1 MRPCPENTDISN
13 AFADLVADARY
24 EDLSTAAIE
33 AAKKSILD
41 TLGVIL
47 AASGAEPRVRALV
60 DLVHETAGREES
72 TVLGVGRRVPA
83 AEAAFANGAMAHC
96 LDFDDRTPWG
106 AHSGST
112 AVPAAVALAER
123 KGGISGREMILAI
136 ALAQDMF
143 VRLRCNVGWKQ
154 DWNLSPVLG
163 VFSAALA
170 GSRVLGLSGEQA
182 ANALG
187 IASMQSSGTME
198 TIFAVGSDL
207 RGMYAGFAAKGAV
220 TAALLAEKGITGI
233 SNLFEGK
240 AGIFHVYFA
249 GDYQREEMLKN
260 LGTEFSGA
268 SMLYKPWP
276 AVGISHTYIHAT
288 IELMK
293 EHRLNPSDV
302 EEIRVWAGTF
312 QQRMCHPLEERRAP
326 TRPVDAKFSLP
337 FCVAVAASRGRV
349 GISDFT
355 ANALTDPQ
363 VLSLARKVVPVEDNN
378 VDFTTKSPEARGAI
392 LTRDGRT
399 IERLGNNVPGSPEA
413 PITWNGIAEKFE
425 DCASVAAV
433 PLSAD
438 KIKAAQEMARNLESL
453 DDATALLRVL
463 S

>member
-1 MRPCPENTDISN
+1 MSEQNDVSN
-13 AFADLVADARY
+13 AFADLLARARFD
-24 EDLSTAAIE
+24 DLPSNAIE
-33 AAKKSILD
+33 AAKKSVLD

-47 AASGAEPRVRALV
+47 AASGVEPRVRALV
-60 DLVHETAGREES
+60 DLVQETGGRPES
-72 TVLGVGRRVPA
+72 SVLGFGMRAPA

-112 AVPAAVALAER
+112 AVPAAFALAER
-123 KGGISGREMILAI
+123 RGGIPGRQMILAI

-143 VRLRCNVGWKQ
+143 VRLRCNVGWRQ

-163 VFSAALA
+163 VFSATIAA
-170 GSRVLGLSGEQA
+170 SRVLGLNGEQA

-207 RGMYAGFAAKGAV
+207 RAMYAGFAAKGAV

-240 AGIFHVYFA
+240 AGIFNVYFA
-249 GDYQREEMLKN
+249 GQYQREEMLKN
-260 LGTEFSGA
+260 LGTEYTGA
-268 SMLYKPWP
+268 TMLYKPWP

-293 EHRLNPSDV
+293 EQRLKPADI
-302 EEIRVWAGTF
+302 EEIRVGVGAF

-326 TRPVDAKFSLP
+326 KRPVDAKFSLP
-337 FCVAVAASRGRV
+337 FCVAIAASRGQV
-349 GISDFT
+349 GISDFG
-355 ANALTDPQ
+355 ASALADPH
-363 VLSLARKVVPVEDNN
+363 VLALAKKVVPVEDNS
-378 VDFTTKSPEARGAI
+378 VDFTTKSPEARVAI

-399 IERLGNNVPGSPEA
+399 VERLGNKVPGSPEA
-413 PITWNGIAEKFE
+413 PLTWNDIAEKFA

-433 PLSAD
+433 PLSVD
-438 KIKAAQEMARNLESL
+438 KIRAAQEMAKNLESL
-453 DDATALLRVL
+453 VDATELLRIL

>member
-1 MRPCPENTDISN
+1 MSGQNDVSN
-13 AFADLVADARY
+13 AFADLLARARY
-24 EDLSTAAIE
+24 DDLPTNAIE
-33 AAKKSILD
+33 AAKKSVLD

-47 AASGAEPRVRALV
+47 AASGVEPRVRALV
-60 DLVHETAGREES
+60 DLVQETGGRPES
-72 TVLGVGRRVPA
+72 SVLGFGMRAPA

-112 AVPAAVALAER
+112 AVPAAFALAER
-123 KGGISGREMILAI
+123 RGGIPGRQMILAI

-143 VRLRCNVGWKQ
+143 VRLRCNVGWRQ

-163 VFSAALA
+163 VFSATIAA
-170 GSRVLGLSGEQA
+170 SRVLGLNGEQA

-207 RGMYAGFAAKGAV
+207 RAMYAGFAAKGAV

-240 AGIFHVYFA
+240 AGIFNVYFA
-249 GDYQREEMLKN
+249 GQYQREEMLKN
-260 LGTEFSGA
+260 LGTEYTGA
-268 SMLYKPWP
+268 TMLYKPWP

-293 EHRLNPSDV
+293 EHRLKPADI
-302 EEIRVWAGTF
+302 EEIRVGVGAF
-312 QQRMCHPLEERRAP
+312 QQRMCHPLAERRAP
-326 TRPVDAKFSLP
+326 KRPVDAKFSLP
-337 FCVAVAASRGRV
+337 FCVAIAASRGQV
-349 GISDFT
+349 GISDFGAST
-355 ANALTDPQ
+355 LADPHVLAL
-363 VLSLARKVVPVEDNN
+363 AKKVVPVEDNS
-378 VDFTTKSPEARGAI
+378 VDFTTKSPEARVAI
-392 LTRDGRT
+392 VTRDGRT
-399 IERLGNNVPGSPEA
+399 VERLGNKVPGSPEA
-413 PITWNGIAEKFE
+413 PLTWNDIAEKFA

-433 PLSAD
+433 PLSVD
-438 KIKAAQEMARNLESL
+438 KIRAAQEMARNLESL
-453 DDATALLRVL
+453 VDATELLRIL

>member
-1 MRPCPENTDISN
+1 MSGHSDVSN
-13 AFADLVADARY
+13 AFADLLARARY
-24 EDLSTAAIE
+24 EDLPAAAIE
-33 AAKKSILD
+33 AAKKSVLD

-47 AASGAEPRVRALV
+47 AASGVEPRVRALV
-60 DLVHETAGREES
+60 DLVQETGGRAES
-72 TVLGVGRRVPA
+72 SVLGFGRRAPA

-112 AVPAAVALAER
+112 AVPAAFALAER
-123 KGGISGREMILAI
+123 KGGIPGRQMILAI

-143 VRLRCNVGWKQ
+143 VRLRCNVVWRQ

-163 VFSAALA
+163 VFSATLA
-170 GSRVLGLSGEQA
+170 ASRVLGLNGEQA

-233 SNLFEGK
+233 SNLFEGR
-240 AGIFHVYFA
+240 AGIFNVYF
-249 GDYQREEMLKN
+249 GGEYQRGKMLEN
-260 LGTEFSGA
+260 LGTEYAGA

-293 EHRLNPSDV
+293 EHELKPADIQ
-302 EEIRVWAGTF
+302 EIRVSVGTF

-326 TRPVDAKFSLP
+326 VRPVDAKFSLP
-337 FCVAVAASRGRV
+337 FCVAIAAHRGRV
-349 GISDFT
+349 GISDFS
-355 ANALTDPQ
+355 ANGLIDPQ
-363 VLSLARKVVPVEDNN
+363 VLALARKVVPIEDDS
-378 VDFTTKSPEARGAI
+378 VDFTTKSPEARVAI

-399 IERLGNNVPGSPEA
+399 VERLGNNVPGSPEA
-413 PITWNGIAEKFE
+413 PITWKGIADKFG

-438 KIKAAQEMARNLESL
+438 KISAAQEMARNLESL
-453 DDATALLRVL
+453 DDATALLKLL

>member
-1 MRPCPENTDISN
+1 MTSPTH
-13 AFADLVADARY
+13 FADLLARARY
-24 EDLSTAAIE
+24 EDLPAAAIE
-33 AAKKSILD
+33 AAKKSVLD

-60 DLVHETAGREES
+60 DLVQEAGGRAES
-72 TVLGVGRRVPA
+72 TVLGFGRPAPA

-112 AVPAAVALAER
+112 AVPTAFALAER
-123 KGGISGREMILAI
+123 KGGIQGREMILAI

-143 VRLRCNVGWKQ
+143 VRLRCNLGWEQ

-163 VFSAALA
+163 VFSATLA

-220 TAALLAEKGITGI
+220 TAALLAEKGVTGI

-240 AGIFHVYFA
+240 AGIFNVYFR
-249 GDYQREEMLKN
+249 GKYQREGMLKN
-260 LGTEFSGA
+260 LGTEYTGA
-268 SMLYKPWP
+268 TMLYKPWP

-293 EHRLNPSDV
+293 EHRLKPADI
-302 EEIRVWAGTF
+302 EEIRVWVGAF

-326 TRPVDAKFSLP
+326 VRPVDAKFSLP
-337 FCVAVAASRGRV
+337 FCVAIAASRGRV
-349 GISDFT
+349 GISDFS
-355 ANALTDPQ
+355 ANGLTDPQ
-363 VLSLARKVVPVEDNN
+363 VLALAKKVVPVEDNS
-378 VDFTTKSPEARGAI
+378 VDYTTKSPEARVAI

-399 IERLGNNVPGSPEA
+399 LERAGEQ
-413 PITWNGIAEKFE
+413 
-425 DCASVAAV
+425 CAGQSRSTDHVEWHCREVRGLRFCCSRAAFDGQDQN
-433 PLSAD
+433 SAGD
-438 KIKAAQEMARNLESL
+438 GEES
-453 DDATALLRVL
+453 RIP
-463 S
+463 